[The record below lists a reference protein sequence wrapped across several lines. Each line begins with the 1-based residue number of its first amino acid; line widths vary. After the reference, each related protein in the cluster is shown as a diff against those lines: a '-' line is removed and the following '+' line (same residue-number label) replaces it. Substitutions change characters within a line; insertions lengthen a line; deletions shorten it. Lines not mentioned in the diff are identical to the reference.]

1 MPSADEV
8 EVGLLSDSYERALLH
23 NDVDA
28 MNAAF
33 WVSDAVVRYGI
44 ADMQYGYDDVVA
56 WRAQALPVN
65 PLRQIVRKTVA
76 SLSPDVVAVDL
87 LFDDG
92 NGSVT
97 GRQSQTWVRRPEGW
111 RIVRAHVSVVPTTV
125 TE

>member
-1 MPSADEV
+1 MPSSDEV

-28 MNAAF
+28 MNASF
-33 WVSDAVVRYGI
+33 WESDAVVRYGI
-44 ADMQYGYDDVVA
+44 ADMQYGYDEVVA

-65 PLRQIVRKTVA
+65 PLRQIMRKTVA
-76 SLSPDVVAVDL
+76 SLGPDVVAVDL

-92 NGSVT
+92 DGSVT

-111 RIVRAHVSVVPTTV
+111 RIVRAHVSVVPNSV
-125 TE
+125 RQ